1 MRVGIIGLPGS
12 GKTTLFNAL
21 TGAGAP
27 TGDFGSG
34 GTHMAV
40 ARVHDAR
47 LDLLGEAHPGKKVI
61 HATVEYVD
69 EPALGEEAGRR
80 RPTID
85 ELPESLKTADALL
98 LVVRAF
104 EDPRVPHPRGRVDPL
119 KDSEDAQLDLILRD
133 LAVIEKRR
141 ERLTTSQGRPKRQED
156 AGELRLLERLSAEL
170 EAERPLRACSLE
182 EEEMKFLRGFG
193 FLSAKP
199 LLIAIN
205 TSEEEL
211 RAAGGELAAE
221 WEAQSGKPLTS
232 SLSLCA
238 KLEMELSELEPEERR
253 EFLEDYGL
261 KELAFPRVLR
271 DSYRLLGLISF
282 FTIGKEEV
290 RAWSIPDGTN
300 ALKAAGQVHSDMERG
315 FIRAEVLAFDD
326 FKNLGGM
333 AAVREKGLLRLE
345 GKDYQVRDGD
355 IIQFRFHV

>member
-21 TGAGAP
+21 TGASAP

-34 GTHMAV
+34 GTHRAV
-40 ARVHDAR
+40 AQVPDAR
-47 LDLLGEAHPGKKVI
+47 LDFLGEAHPGKKVI

-80 RPTID
+80 RPTVD
-85 ELPESLKTADALL
+85 ELPEALKVADALL

-119 KDSEDAQLDLILRD
+119 KDCEDAQLDLILRD

-141 ERLTTSQGRPKRQED
+141 ERISTSSGKAKREED
-156 AGELRLLERLSAEL
+156 AQELELLKRLSEEL
-170 EAERPLRACSLE
+170 EAERPLRACALKE
-182 EEEMKFLRGFG
+182 EEVKLLRGFG

-199 LLIAIN
+199 LLIAVN
-205 TSEEEL
+205 TGEEEL
-211 RAAGGELAAE
+211 RAAGGKLGGE
-221 WEAQSGKPLTS
+221 WEALSGKPLTS

-253 EFLEDYGL
+253 EFLEDFDL
-261 KELAFPRVLR
+261 KELALTRVLR

-290 RAWSIPDGTN
+290 RAWSIPEGTR

-315 FIRAEVLAFDD
+315 FIKAEVVAFDD
-326 FKNLGGM
+326 FRSLGSM

-345 GKDYQVRDGD
+345 GKDYPVRDGD